1 MNQPKTILFTQS
13 VDSSNQILIITAEDV
28 VVNLIMDYQ
37 HNFSDHYEIQ
47 SLLRTLYNLRRAG
60 QPLLC
65 L

>member
-47 SLLRTLYNLRRAG
+47 SLLRTL
-60 QPLLC
+60 
-65 L
+65 